1 LHGSRSYWD
10 VGRFVQPAGT
20 PYFFSVSG
28 GDIATNY
35 SYGGGSSADPT
46 A

>member
-1 LHGSRSYWD
+1 MSVDSSS
-10 VGRFVQPAGT
+10 QPER